1 MNDLET
7 RLRDLLAGDARRAPT
22 PSGAPDAVR
31 RARRRQFVVGAATAV
46 AALACVAAVALVA
59 AQLLPSRDRGQPLD
73 SQDGALRTVHVPYI
87 TITYEEP
94 RVLMLWDQAS
104 VPSAVV
110 QLTNFD
116 PNVRSDPVCS
126 IANPTIPDDG
136 VALVVRANV
145 GGGPPGTYP
154 WPLELALVSKADP
167 RDKAEGAL
175 CGGSDE
181 YWAQGRVP
189 NSDIWIW
196 AAANVGPEASAADR
210 EALFATF
217 DSLVFDRPL
226 SRIGVD
232 AGHGAVVLSAGEI
245 DETPWLLTAAP
256 DQEQP
261 GVALHLD
268 LGEGPDQEQG
278 GLRGSGF
285 GGVIV
290 KRIEDTWVDPSVM
303 AGNTMLFGAVHPDVA
318 RVEVRPEGADPFDA
332 RLVEPPASLG
342 ATFTAFTAPMS
353 GAPTGTIV
361 THDAAGN
368 VIREIAFHPDRSTW
382 PEVEQRQ
389 PPAGAIAGGTLVGS
403 EWELVDVG
411 DAIQLQ
417 ERTENGDV
425 SVLMTAPRTPETVI
439 SFAAHTFTNDTG
451 QTASIVFG
459 VAAPQVTQVVLFTSG
474 LPGSVQMETI
484 GDGTQVYWQAF
495 QPGDLKGKVIALDSR
510 CEVLQAVDI
519 ATGERVADPK
529 PTSCD

>member
-7 RLRDLLAGDARRAPT
+7 RLRDLLNDDARRAPT

-31 RARRRQFVVGAATAV
+31 RARRRQFVVGAAAAV
-46 AALACVAAVALVA
+46 TALACVAAVALVTV
-59 AQLLPSRDRGQPLD
+59 QLLPSRNRGRPLD
-73 SQDGALRTVHVPYI
+73 TEDGALRTVHVPYI
-87 TITYEEP
+87 MITYEEP
-94 RVLMLWDQAS
+94 RVLMVWDQAS
-104 VPSAVV
+104 VPTAVV

-126 IANPTIPDDG
+126 IANPTMPDDG
-136 VALVVRANV
+136 VVLVVRANV

-154 WPLELALVSKADP
+154 WPLELLSSKAGRGDE
-167 RDKAEGAL
+167 AEGAL

-196 AAANVGPEASAADR
+196 AVANVGPEASAADR

-217 DSLVFDRPL
+217 DSLVFDQPF
-226 SRIGVD
+226 SKIGVD
-232 AGHGAVVLSAGEI
+232 AGHGAVVLGSGEI

-256 DQEQP
+256 AREQP
-261 GVALHLD
+261 GIALQLD
-268 LGEGPDQEQG
+268 LGEGPDHEQG
-278 GLRGSGF
+278 GLRGTGF
-285 GGVIV
+285 GGVV
-290 KRIEDTWVDPSVM
+290 VESIEDTWVNPSVM

-332 RLVEPPASLG
+332 QLVAPPASLG
-342 ATFTAFTAPMS
+342 ATFTAFAAPMN

-382 PEVEQRQ
+382 PEIEQRQ
-389 PPAGAIAGGTLVGS
+389 PPAGVIAGGKLVGS

-411 DAIQLQ
+411 DAIHLQ
-417 ERTENGDV
+417 ERTENADA
-425 SVLMTAPRTPETVI
+425 SVLMTAPRAPEAAI
-439 SFAAHTFTNDTG
+439 SFAAHTFANDTG
-451 QTASIVFG
+451 ETASIVFG

-474 LPGSVQMETI
+474 LPGSVQIDTLA
-484 GDGTQVYWQAF
+484 DGTQVYWQAF
-495 QPGDLKGKVIALDSR
+495 EPGELKGQVIALDAD
-510 CEVLQAVDI
+510 CEVLQAVDL
-519 ATGERVADPK
+519 ATGEPVADPK